1 MQLGPSIVGQAKP
14 SLRTPLTPDRWP
26 SLAPIPIKNCDAN
39 EQRRGER
46 ISSLGLHC
54 GNKCRDRHQDFPS
67 HQHHPHQ
74 RHHRTTHSLTR
85 QSRWPRRSGWWVAQ
99 LLLFIFGREEMA
111 KKRSVPPKVKSKQKC
126 EAFPWWGLRYYFIG
140 MLGGGWCLVGGG
152 WWVVMVCRCQ
162 AAVRGAQDLCSVHAR
177 PKGAGHSVRWGGQ
190 VMRTPVQLHSFDQ
203 SGDQ

>member
-152 WWVVMVCRCQ
+152 W
-162 AAVRGAQDLCSVHAR
+162 
-177 PKGAGHSVRWGGQ
+177 
-190 VMRTPVQLHSFDQ
+190 
-203 SGDQ
+203 